1 MGVGKTGSSRDTEG
15 NGQLMEPK
23 TLDQIGEDLRLASQ
37 TLSWKERL
45 DMAATLL
52 ENLRKP
58 VGKLGR
64 KK

>member
-1 MGVGKTGSSRDTEG
+1 
-15 NGQLMEPK
+15 MEAK
-23 TLDQIGEDLRLASQ
+23 SLDQIGEELRLVSQ
-37 TLSWKERL
+37 TLSWKQRM
-45 DMAATLL
+45 DVAATLL

>member
-1 MGVGKTGSSRDTEG
+1 
-15 NGQLMEPK
+15 MEAKSP
-23 TLDQIGEDLRLASQ
+23 DQIGEELRLVSR
-37 TLSWKERL
+37 TLSWKQKLEL
-45 DMAATLL
+45 SAALL